1 MAKIIDG
8 QSIANKLKAELKEQV
23 QKLSA
28 SGIQPKLAALLATD
42 NKGARIYADSQA
54 RSCKEVGIDYQLV
67 EHSPTASQSELLAAV
82 DALNQD
88 KDVHGIIIQ
97 LPAPPGTNPKQLQ
110 AHIAPAKDVE
120 GISAMNQG
128 GVIQA
133 AQPFLRKPAE
143 GEDGS
148 QDWLSRSLSWPLP
161 TPAPCTAIGMMHLIR
176 SLEIDLYGMEA
187 VVVGHSEIVGK
198 PIALL
203 LMAHFCTTTV
213 CHIATKNLSQH
224 TRRADL
230 LVVGVGKPGLITANM
245 VKPGAIVIDAGINR
259 IKVEDESGKKK
270 SKVVGDVDFDSVKE
284 VAGYITPVPG
294 GVGPMTTAMLLK
306 NTIESC
312 NGVVADL

>member
-8 QSIANKLKAELKEQV
+8 QSVADKLKAELKEQV

-67 EHSPTASQSELLAAV
+67 QHSPTANKSELLDAV
-82 DALNQD
+82 EALDQD

-97 LPAPPGTNPKQLQ
+97 LPLPPGTNPKQLQ

-120 GISAMNQG
+120 GISAMNLG
-128 GVIQA
+128 GVIRA
-133 AQPFLRKPAE
+133 AQPFLRKPNPD
-143 GEDGS
+143 EDGYDS
-148 QDWLSRSLSWPLP
+148 WLDDSLSWPLP
-161 TPAPCTAIGMMHLIR
+161 SPAPCTAVGMMQLIR

-198 PIALL
+198 PMALL

-213 CHIATKNLSQH
+213 CHIATKNLSGH
-224 TRRADL
+224 TKRADL
-230 LVVGVGKPGLITANM
+230 LVVGVGKPGLITADM

-259 IKVEDESGKKK
+259 VKVEDESGKKK

-294 GVGPMTTAMLLK
+294 GVGPMTTAILLK

-312 NGVVADL
+312 MNTVNGL